1 MCSVCAHQ
9 PWLSKML
16 HGAANF
22 LVSSD
27 VTTASHAN
35 SLLSSPGSSVS
46 AFFAPGR
53 ADPGPLAAGDDI
65 ADNTST
71 TTTLAL
77 GATLSSSIQSSND
90 LDYVRITLTAGQ
102 TYTFSLTGG
111 TLSDPYLELRDASGV
126 LIAQNDDGGITY
138 NSLLMYTAAS
148 SGTYYL
154 VARGYDA
161 SVTGSYQLTYNT
173 LPGGNS
179 SPTAFT
185 NNGLPQFS
193 WEQAAI
199 QLSREGATWGPAFG
213 SSAVVTYA
221 FRSTAPSTMPSDTG
235 GFSRFSAAQIT
246 AAETALAM
254 WASLANI
261 TFVRANDGDGYSDN
275 AAILFANYSSGAS
288 GAAAFA
294 SLPVTANTSAGSSQ
308 GDVWVNSTLSY
319 NSNPVYGGYGPLVLI
334 HEIGHALGL
343 SHPADYDASQ
353 GSPTYGADATY
364 FNDSLM
370 FTVMSYFAE
379 TNTGGNQGIYPAAPL
394 LHDIAAIQRL
404 YGANMTTRTGDTIYG
419 FNSNTGVTAYTLTSS
434 STSAVFAI
442 WDAGGNDTLDLSG
455 YNTNSTIDLRQEGFT
470 TAGPGFNGVGIF
482 NIAIARGAVIE
493 NAVGGGGAD
502 TIIGNSAANVLT
514 GNGGADTLLGGDGN
528 DTLIGGSGA
537 DSMDGGA
544 GNDTFYVDNLSDLVT
559 ENSGEGDGDAV
570 LVTVSGYTL
579 TQNIEVGAIN
589 SATGMTL
596 TGNDLSN
603 VLYGGSGNDTLNG
616 GIGNDTLIG
625 NGGSDNLN
633 GGTGD
638 DTYHIDN
645 LGDVVFEAVGGGA
658 GDAVIA
664 LVSGYTLASEVEVGA
679 LWVTGSLTG
688 NGLDNRLYG
697 GNGVDTISGGAGNDT
712 IAGGAGNDS
721 MSGGSGN
728 DTFFIEDAGDAINE
742 AVGDGDGDAAIVL
755 ISSYTL
761 ASEVEV
767 GAIWLAAGAALTG
780 NGLDN
785 RLYGG
790 NGNDTISG
798 GAGNDT
804 IAGGAGNDTMSGG
817 MGNDTFFIENAGDTI
832 NESAGGGDD
841 AAIVLISSYTLAAEV
856 EVGATWLSTGSSITG
871 NGLDNRLY
879 GGAGADTLSGAAG
892 ADLLEGGGGADT
904 LVGGSGNDVFLLV
917 AGASNGD
924 IVSDFAGNGT
934 GAGDV
939 FQFHGY
945 GTTAQGA
952 SLVQL
957 DATHWQINSAN
968 GLVHDII
975 TLSNGATLDPSDYIF
990 IG

>member
-1 MCSVCAHQ
+1 
-9 PWLSKML
+9 ML

-470 TAGPGFNGVGIF
+470 TAGPGFNGVGVF

-493 NAVGGGGAD
+493 NAIGGLGAD
-502 TIIGNSAANVLT
+502 TIIGNSSANRLT
-514 GNGGADTLLGGDGN
+514 GNGGN
-528 DTLIGGSGA
+528 DTIDGGSGIDTSVYA
-537 DSMDGGA
+537 ISSTTGSWQRNPDG
-544 GNDTFYVDNLSDLVT
+544 TWTVT
-559 ENSGEGDGDAV
+559 GVGTD
-570 LVTVSGYTL
+570 TL
-579 TQNIEVGAIN
+579 TSVERLQFTDRTVA
-589 SATGMTL
+589 L
-596 TGNDLSN
+596 DLAQQTF
-603 VLYGGSGNDTLNG
+603 SGNGT
-616 GIGNDTLIG
+616 
-625 NGGSDNLN
+625 SDFLFRNSN
-633 GGTGD
+633 HGT
-638 DTYHIDN
+638 
-645 LGDVVFEAVGGGA
+645 VVIWEMSGA
-658 GDAVIA
+658 TQTSA
-664 LVSGYTLASEVEVGA
+664 
-679 LWVTGSLTG
+679 
-688 NGLDNRLYG
+688 
-697 GNGVDTISGGAGNDT
+697 T
-712 IAGGAGNDS
+712 IAGGAPSNWAIV
-721 MSGGSGN
+721 GSG
-728 DTFFIEDAGDAINE
+728 DIN
-742 AVGDGDGDAAIVL
+742 GDGRDDL
-755 ISSYTL
+755 I
-761 ASEVEV
+761 
-767 GAIWLAAGAALTG
+767 WR
-780 NGLDN
+780 NN
-785 RLYGG
+785 
-790 NGNDTISG
+790 
-798 GAGNDT
+798 
-804 IAGGAGNDTMSGG
+804 
-817 MGNDTFFIENAGDTI
+817 
-832 NESAGGGDD
+832 
-841 AAIVLISSYTLAAEV
+841 
-856 EVGATWLSTGSSITG
+856 
-871 NGLDNRLY
+871 
-879 GGAGADTLSGAAG
+879 
-892 ADLLEGGGGADT
+892 
-904 LVGGSGNDVFLLV
+904 
-917 AGASNGD
+917 
-924 IVSDFAGNGT
+924 
-934 GAGDV
+934 
-939 FQFHGY
+939 
-945 GTTAQGA
+945 
-952 SLVQL
+952 
-957 DATHWQINSAN
+957 
-968 GLVHDII
+968 
-975 TLSNGATLDPSDYIF
+975 
-990 IG
+990 